1 MEFMA
6 CGRLYTAAS
15 WESGAPSEYLLETLK
30 HYFFVAVCAGSSLLH
45 GGFRRGE
52 HGPLSAAVP
61 GFLIAAA
68 SLVPEHRLQADGLQ
82 ELQLED

>member
-1 MEFMA
+1 MVST
-6 CGRLYTAAS
+6 G
-15 WESGAPSEYLLETLK
+15 
-30 HYFFVAVCAGSSLLH
+30 H
-45 GGFRRGE
+45 
-52 HGPLSAAVP
+52 SAAVP